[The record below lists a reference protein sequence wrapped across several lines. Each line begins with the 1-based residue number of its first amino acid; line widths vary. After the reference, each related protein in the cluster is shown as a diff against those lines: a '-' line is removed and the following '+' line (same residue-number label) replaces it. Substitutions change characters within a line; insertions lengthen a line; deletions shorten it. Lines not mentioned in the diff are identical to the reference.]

1 MVLVGSYFVTLSMI
15 GRNITRVNKSL
26 EHTVFI
32 LSKRDGFKMLQ
43 RQGQGWKRIL
53 VGHW

>member
-26 EHTVFI
+26 EHMVFI

-43 RQGQGWKRIL
+43 RQSRGRKEYL
-53 VGHW
+53 